1 MAPGPCWRLS
11 SHRRSRRYFRP
22 APSRSRSAPIVAPEV
37 PDDAVVVGR
46 IIRSHG
52 LDGAIRI
59 RSHSDNPTRFQPGS
73 ELTIAGQ
80 IRTVVSCHDL
90 PDGDAL
96 LRLEGLN
103 DPNAARRLADEW
115 ILAPVDSAPELP
127 PDEYYHYQ
135 LVGLTVI
142 TDQGENLGTVRE
154 VLETGSN
161 DVYVVASDS
170 GSEVLLPAIEQ
181 VVKEIDLASGKMLVH
196 LIDGLR

>member
-1 MAPGPCWRLS
+1 M
-11 SHRRSRRYFRP
+11 
-22 APSRSRSAPIVAPEV
+22 

-46 IIRSHG
+46 VIRSHG

-127 PDEYYHYQ
+127 PGEYYHYQ

-142 TDQGENLGTVRE
+142 TDQGENLGRVQE

-161 DVYVVASDS
+161 DVYVAASET
-170 GSEVLLPAIEQ
+170 GAEILLPAIEQ
-181 VVKEIDLASGKMLVH
+181 VVQEIDLASGKMLVH